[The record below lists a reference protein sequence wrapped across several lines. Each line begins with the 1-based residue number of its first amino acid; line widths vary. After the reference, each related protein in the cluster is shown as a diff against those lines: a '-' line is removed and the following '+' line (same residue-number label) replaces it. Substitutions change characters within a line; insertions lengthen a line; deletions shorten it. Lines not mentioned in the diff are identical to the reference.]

1 MAISLDAIIQKIPG
15 VTKPVQKQDF
25 KARIKWT
32 LIILVLYFFLSE
44 VYIYGIDQSQL
55 FQLEQLAALMGAS
68 FGTLMTLGIGPIVTA
83 SIMLQLFVGSGIVK
97 WDMASHE
104 GRAKF
109 QGTQKLLAYI
119 FAAVEAAAYT
129 FLGAVTP
136 VDFLPMTLFL
146 IIFQLALGGW
156 LVILMDEVVS
166 KWGFGSGVSM
176 FIAAGI
182 GKQLFISIFNLA
194 KSPTGEFIGIVPAL
208 FDNILRGNIA
218 FGTLSIYILPLAATI
233 FVFAIVVYGHALRVE
248 IPLAFGAFRG
258 FGRKWPLKFIYTSN
272 MPVILT
278 AAVLINIEVW
288 AKLLAKTPVEGA
300 SKMCGLLGCYE
311 GNQAVSGL
319 VHYITPPS
327 QFMFNVIN
335 MNLIPDEFIR
345 VFTYTFFMI
354 IGSTI
359 FSLFWVNTSG
369 MDARS
374 VANQILRTGMQ
385 IPGFRRDPRIIES
398 VLQRYITPLAIL
410 GGAFVGLLASV
421 ADFSGAIVRGTGL
434 LLTVMIIYQMYEQ
447 LAMQHLEDM
456 NPMVR
461 KFFEK

>member
-1 MAISLDAIIQKIPG
+1 MSLDSIIQKIPG
-15 VTKPVQKQDF
+15 VTKPVEKQNF
-25 KARIKWT
+25 KVRIRWT

-44 VYIYGIDQSQL
+44 VYIYGIDSTQLSQL
-55 FQLEQLAALMGAS
+55 SQLAALMGAS

-97 WDMASHE
+97 WDMSTHQ
-104 GRAKF
+104 GKAKF
-109 QGTQKLLAYI
+109 QGTQKLLAYLFTI
-119 FAAVEAAAYT
+119 IEAAAYT
-129 FLGAVTP
+129 FLGAIQP
-136 VDFLPMTLFL
+136 VDFAPITLFL
-146 IIFQLALGGW
+146 IIFQLTLGGW
-156 LVILMDEVVS
+156 LVILMDEIVS

-182 GKQLFISIFNLA
+182 GKQLFISMFNLA
-194 KSPTGEFIGIVPAL
+194 KSATGEFIGIVPAL

-218 FGTLSIYILPLAATI
+218 FGTLSIYILPLLATI
-233 FVFAIVVYGHALRVE
+233 LVFALVVYGQALRVE

-288 AKLLAKTPVEGA
+288 AKLIAKTAVEGT
-300 SKMCGLLGCYE
+300 SRMCGLLGCYE
-311 GNQAVSGL
+311 GNQAVSGI

-327 QFMFNVIN
+327 QFLFNVIN
-335 MNLIPDEFIR
+335 LNFIPDEIIR
-345 VFTYTFFMI
+345 VITYTLFMVV
-354 IGSTI
+354 GSTV
-359 FSLFWVNTSG
+359 FSLFWVSTSG

-374 VANQILRTGMQ
+374 VANQILRSGMQ

-398 VLQRYITPLAIL
+398 VLQRYITPLAVL
-410 GGAFVGLLASV
+410 GGAFVGLLASI

>member
-1 MAISLDAIIQKIPG
+1 MLLDSIIKNIPG
-15 VTKPVQKQDF
+15 VTKPVEKQNF
-25 KARIKWT
+25 KVRIRWT
-32 LIILVLYFFLSE
+32 IITLVLYFFLSE
-44 VYIYGIDQSQL
+44 VYIYGIAPRQI
-55 FQLEQLAALMGAS
+55 FQLKEIAALMGAS
-68 FGTLMTLGIGPIVTA
+68 FGTLLTLGIGPIVTA
-83 SIMLQLFVGSGIVK
+83 SIMLQLFVGSGMVK
-97 WDMASHE
+97 WDMATHE
-104 GRAKF
+104 GKAKF
-109 QGTQKLLAYI
+109 QGTQKILAYL
-119 FAAVEAAAYT
+119 FALIEAAAYT
-129 FLGAVTP
+129 FLGAVQP

-146 IIFQLALGGW
+146 IIFQLTLGGW

-182 GKQLFISIFNLA
+182 GKQLFISMFNLA
-194 KSPTGEFIGIVPAL
+194 KSATGEFVGIVPAL
-208 FDNILRGNIA
+208 FDNMLRGN
-218 FGTLSIYILPLAATI
+218 FGFDVLSIYLVPILATL
-233 FVFAIVVYGHALRVE
+233 FVFALVVYGQALRVE

-288 AKLLAKTPVEGA
+288 AKILAKTAVEGT
-300 SKMCGLLGCYE
+300 SKMCGILGCYE
-311 GNQAVSGL
+311 GNQAVSGI

-327 QFMFNVIN
+327 QFMLNVIN
-335 MNLIPDEFIR
+335 MNIIPDEIIR
-345 VFTYTFFMI
+345 VITYTVFMVV
-354 IGSTI
+354 GSVV
-359 FSLFWVNTSG
+359 FSMFWVNTSG

-374 VANQILRTGMQ
+374 VANQILRSGMQ

-398 VLQRYITPLAIL
+398 VLQRYITPLAVL
-410 GGAFVGLLASV
+410 GGAFVGLLASI

>member
-1 MAISLDAIIQKIPG
+1 MLLDSIIKNIPG
-15 VTKPVQKQDF
+15 VTKPAEKQNF
-25 KARIKWT
+25 KVRIRWT
-32 LIILVLYFFLSE
+32 AIILVLYFFLSE
-44 VYIYGIDQSQL
+44 VYIYGIAPGQI
-55 FQLEQLAALMGAS
+55 FQLKEIAALMGAS
-68 FGTLMTLGIGPIVTA
+68 FGTLMTFGIGPIVTA
-83 SIMLQLFVGSGIVK
+83 SIMLQLFVGSGMVK
-97 WDMASHE
+97 WDMTTHE
-104 GRAKF
+104 GKAKF
-109 QGTQKLLAYI
+109 QGTQKLLAYL
-119 FAAVEAAAYT
+119 FALIEAAAYT
-129 FLGAVTP
+129 FLGAVQP

-146 IIFQLALGGW
+146 IIFQLTLGGW

-182 GKQLFISIFNLA
+182 GKQLFISMFNLA
-194 KSPTGEFIGIVPAL
+194 KSATGEFVGIVPAL
-208 FDNILRGNIA
+208 FDNILRGNVG
-218 FGTLSIYILPLAATI
+218 FDVLSIYLVPIIATL
-233 FVFAIVVYGHALRVE
+233 FVFALVVYGQALRVE

-288 AKLLAKTPVEGA
+288 AKMLAKTAVEGT

-319 VHYITPPS
+319 VHYVTPPS
-327 QFMFNVIN
+327 QFMLNVIN
-335 MNLIPDEFIR
+335 MNIIPDEIIR
-345 VFTYTFFMI
+345 VITYTVFMVA
-354 IGSTI
+354 GSVV
-359 FSLFWVNTSG
+359 FSMFWVNTSG

-374 VANQILRTGMQ
+374 VANQILRSGMQ

-398 VLQRYITPLAIL
+398 VLQRYITPLAVL
-410 GGAFVGLLASV
+410 GGAFVGLLASI

-456 NPMVR
+456 NPLVR

>member
-1 MAISLDAIIQKIPG
+1 MSLIESIIKNIPG
-15 VTKPVQKQDF
+15 VTKPVEKQNF

-32 LIILVLYFFLSE
+32 AIILILYFFLSE
-44 VYIYGIDQSQL
+44 VYIYGIAQAQLSQL
-55 FQLEQLAALMGAS
+55 SQLAALMGAS

-83 SIMLQLFVGSGIVK
+83 SIMLQLFVGSGIIK
-97 WDMASHE
+97 WDMTSHE
-104 GRAKF
+104 GKAKF

-119 FAAVEAAAYT
+119 FAVVEAVAYT
-129 FLGAVTP
+129 LLGAVQP
-136 VDFLPMTLFL
+136 INFIPLTLFL
-146 IIFQLALGGW
+146 IVLQLTLGGW

-182 GKQLFISIFNLA
+182 GKQLFISMFNLA
-194 KSPTGEFIGIVPAL
+194 KSATGEFIGIVPAL
-208 FDNILRGNIA
+208 FDNLLRGNV
-218 FGTLSIYILPLAATI
+218 GLDVLSIYVVPIIATI
-233 FVFAIVVYGHALRVE
+233 FVFALVVYGQALRVE

-288 AKLLAKTPVEGA
+288 AKILAKNAVAGTT
-300 SKMCGLLGCYE
+300 KMCGLLGCYE

-319 VHYITPPS
+319 VHYVTPPS
-327 QFMFNVIN
+327 QFMLNLIN
-335 MNLIPDEFIR
+335 LNIIPDEVIR
-345 VFTYTFFMI
+345 VITYTIFMVA
-354 IGSTI
+354 GSVL
-359 FSLFWVNTSG
+359 FSIFWVNTSG

-374 VANQILRTGMQ
+374 VSNQILRSGMQ
-385 IPGFRRDPRIIES
+385 IPGFRRDPRIMET
-398 VLQRYITPLAIL
+398 VLQRYITPLAVL
-410 GGAFVGLLASV
+410 GGAFVGLLASL
-421 ADFSGAIVRGTGL
+421 ADFSGAVIRGTGL

-456 NPMVR
+456 NPLVR

>member
-1 MAISLDAIIQKIPG
+1 MALIESIIKNIPG
-15 VTKPVQKQDF
+15 VTKPVEKQNF

-32 LIILVLYFFLSE
+32 AIILILYFFLSE
-44 VYIYGIDQSQL
+44 VYIYGIAPSQL
-55 FQLEQLAALMGAS
+55 SQLAQLAALMGAS

-83 SIMLQLFVGSGIVK
+83 SIMLQLFVGSGIVG
-97 WDMASHE
+97 WDMTSHE

-119 FAAVEAAAYT
+119 FAIIESAAYT
-129 FLGAVTP
+129 FLGAVQP
-136 VDFLPMTLFL
+136 VNFLPLTLFL
-146 IIFQLALGGW
+146 IVVQLTLGGW

-182 GKQLFISIFNLA
+182 GKQLFISMFNLA
-194 KSPTGEFIGIVPAL
+194 KSATGEFIGVVPAL
-208 FDNILRGNIA
+208 FDNLLRGNV
-218 FGTLSIYILPLAATI
+218 GLNVLSIYLVPIIATL
-233 FVFAIVVYGHALRVE
+233 FVFILVVYGQALRVE

-258 FGRKWPLKFIYTSN
+258 FGRKWTLKFIYSSN

-278 AAVLINIEVW
+278 SAVLINIEVW
-288 AKLLAKTPVEGA
+288 AKLLAKTAVAGTT
-300 SKMCGLLGCYE
+300 KMCGLLGCYE
-311 GNQAVSGL
+311 GNQAVSGI
-319 VHYITPPS
+319 VHYVTPPS
-327 QFMFNVIN
+327 QFMLNLIN
-335 MNLIPDEFIR
+335 LNIIPDEVIR
-345 VFTYTFFMI
+345 VITYTIFMVA
-354 IGSTI
+354 GSVL
-359 FSLFWVNTSG
+359 FSIFWVNTSG

-374 VANQILRTGMQ
+374 VSNQILRSGMQ

-398 VLQRYITPLAIL
+398 VLQRYITPLAVL
-410 GGAFVGLLASV
+410 GGAFVGLLASL
-421 ADFSGAIVRGTGL
+421 ADFSGALVRGTGL

>member
-1 MAISLDAIIQKIPG
+1 MSLDSIIKYIPG
-15 VTKPVQKQDF
+15 VTKPVEKQNF
-25 KARIKWT
+25 KVRIRWT
-32 LIILVLYFFLSE
+32 LIVLVLYFFLSE
-44 VYIYGIDQSQL
+44 VYIYGINQTQLSQL
-55 FQLEQLAALMGAS
+55 AQLAALMGAS

-97 WDMASHE
+97 WDMTTHE
-104 GRAKF
+104 GKAKF

-119 FAAVEAAAYT
+119 FTILEAAAYT
-129 FLGAVTP
+129 FLGAIQP
-136 VDFLPMTLFL
+136 VDFAPMTIFF
-146 IIFQLALGGW
+146 IIFQLTLGGW
-156 LVILMDEVVS
+156 LVILMDEIVS

-182 GKQLFISIFNLA
+182 GKQLFIAMFNLA
-194 KSPTGEFIGIVPAL
+194 QSATGEFIGIVPAL

-218 FGTLSIYILPLAATI
+218 FGMLSIYILPLLATI
-233 FVFAIVVYGHALRVE
+233 LVFALVVYGQALRVE

-288 AKLLAKTPVEGA
+288 AKLIAKTAVEGT
-300 SKMCGLLGCYE
+300 SRMCGLLGCYE
-311 GNQAVSGL
+311 GNQAVSGI

-327 QFMFNVIN
+327 QFLFNVIN
-335 MNLIPDEFIR
+335 LNFIPDEIIR
-345 VFTYTFFMI
+345 VITYTLFMVV
-354 IGSTI
+354 GSVV
-359 FSLFWVNTSG
+359 FSIFWVNTSG

-374 VANQILRTGMQ
+374 VSNQILRSGMQ
-385 IPGFRRDPRIIES
+385 IPGFRRDPRIMES
-398 VLQRYITPLAIL
+398 VLQRYITPLAVL
-410 GGAFVGLLASV
+410 GGAFVGLLASI